1 MTKQLTVKAER
12 ERELIRENDELLID
26 FQTHL
31 TKIELKSE
39 RRLHEQLEEK
49 EKQVANFQGR
59 MREMERQLTENEE
72 QKEKLQTQLKEMD
85 ERLTEKETI
94 ETEQVANIQ
103 RLLREMEQ
111 QLMEKEEKKE
121 NLQTQLREMAQRLT
135 ENETRETEQVAN
147 IQRQLRDMEQQLTE
161 KEEREENLQTQLK
174 EMEQRLTEKETRE
187 TGLREQLRERDQR
200 EANFEG
206 RMRKMEKR
214 ITEKEEREENLK
226 TQLRKTVQRLTEK
239 ATIET
244 GLREQLRERDQREA
258 NIQRHLREMERQVTE
273 KEEREDNLQ
282 TQLREME
289 QQVTEKEER
298 EDNLQTQLR
307 EMERQM
313 TEKEE
318 REDNLQTQ
326 LREMATE
333 KETRETGLLEQL
345 RERDQQVANFE
356 RQLGV
361 WGQREVENDILRQQV
376 AYLESRV
383 GSESHDWV
391 IPRDEIQMTDKSLG
405 VGGWAEV
412 FEGRYCGC
420 AVAVKRIHEAIIS
433 PHNQGL
439 FQRETDIASR
449 CRHPCLLQ
457 FIGATNDEEITLF
470 VTELMESNL
479 RQLLE
484 ERQRQQRRLSKTE
497 ITVISL
503 DVARALNY
511 LHQKKP
517 NPIIHRD
524 VSSANVLLWRQGD
537 RWRGKVSDYGTAKFE
552 EQFMSIGPGCFAYSA
567 PEVQRSSNQTA
578 KVRINLNSV

>member
-1 MTKQLTVKAER
+1 MKMTKQLTVKEER

-31 TKIELKSE
+31 TKIELRSE

-72 QKEKLQTQLKEMD
+72 QKENLQTQLREMAQ
-85 ERLTEKETI
+85 RLTEKETI

-103 RLLREMEQ
+103 RQLREMEQ
-111 QLMEKEEKKE
+111 QLTEKEERKE
-121 NLQTQLREMAQRLT
+121 NLQTQLREMVQRLT

-147 IQRQLRDMEQQLTE
+147 IQRQLREMEQQLTE

-187 TGLREQLRERDQR
+187 TGLREQLRERDQ
-200 EANFEG
+200 
-206 RMRKMEKR
+206 
-214 ITEKEEREENLK
+214 
-226 TQLRKTVQRLTEK
+226 
-239 ATIET
+239 
-244 GLREQLRERDQREA
+244 
-258 NIQRHLREMERQVTE
+258 
-273 KEEREDNLQ
+273 
-282 TQLREME
+282 
-289 QQVTEKEER
+289 
-298 EDNLQTQLR
+298 
-307 EMERQM
+307 
-313 TEKEE
+313 
-318 REDNLQTQ
+318 
-326 LREMATE
+326 
-333 KETRETGLLEQL
+333 
-345 RERDQQVANFE
+345 QVANFQ
-356 RQLGV
+356 RQWGV
-361 WGQREVENDILRQQV
+361 WGQQWTAFQRQFREREVENNTLRQQV

-383 GSESHDWV
+383 ESQSHDWV

-405 VGGWAEV
+405 VGGWGEV

-439 FQRETDIASR
+439 FQREIDIASR

-457 FIGATNDEEITLF
+457 FIGATNDEEMPLF

-479 RQLLE
+479 RQMLE
-484 ERQRQQRRLSKTE
+484 EQQRQQRRLSKTE

-524 VSSANVLLWRQGD
+524 VSSANVLLWRHGD

-552 EQFMSIGPGCFAYSA
+552 EQSMSIGPGCFAYSA
-567 PEVQRSSNQTA
+567 PEVQRSSDQTA
-578 KVRINLNSV
+578 KVRFDLNSVYRFSQALS